1 MKSSLAS
8 SSSLLAYLEVDPV
21 DLEEVGLEVDAS
33 LEVVDLVVEDLVVEE
48 DLVVV
53 DPVEVGLVEVGLV
66 VEVVVPTILVVLEV
80 EEVVVEDGP
89 CRQPLKVVVGLD
101 ANLVVVDPS
110 NLVEVEDPVE
120 VDLVVEV
127 VDLEVVDPNLV
138 VED

>member
-8 SSSLLAYLEVDPV
+8 SSSLLAYLKVDPV

-53 DPVEVGLVEVGLV
+53 DPVEVGLV

-80 EEVVVEDGP
+80 EEVEVEDGP
-89 CRQPLKVVVGLD
+89 SRQLLKVVVGLD

>member
-1 MKSSLAS
+1 MD
-8 SSSLLAYLEVDPV
+8 LEV
-21 DLEEVGLEVDAS
+21 VGLEVDAS
-33 LEVVDLVVEDLVVEE
+33 LEVVDLVVVDLVVEE

-53 DPVEVGLVEVGLV
+53 DLVVVEDLVVVDPVVVGLV
-66 VEVVVPTILVVLEV
+66 VEVVVLEV
-80 EEVVVEDGP
+80 EEVEVEDGP
-89 CRQPLKVVVGLD
+89 SRQPLKVVVGLD

>member
-1 MKSSLAS
+1 M
-8 SSSLLAYLEVDPV
+8 

-53 DPVEVGLVEVGLV
+53 DPVEVGLV

-80 EEVVVEDGP
+80 EEVEVEDGP
-89 CRQPLKVVVGLD
+89 SRQPLKVVVGLD

-110 NLVEVEDPVE
+110 NLVEVEDPVV

>member
-8 SSSLLAYLEVDPV
+8 SSSLLAYLKVDPV

-53 DPVEVGLVEVGLV
+53 DPVEVGLV

-80 EEVVVEDGP
+80 EEVEVEDGP
-89 CRQPLKVVVGLD
+89 SRQPLKVVVGLD

>member
-8 SSSLLAYLEVDPV
+8 SSSLLAYLKVDPV

-33 LEVVDLVVEDLVVEE
+33 L
-48 DLVVV
+48 VVV
-53 DPVEVGLVEVGLV
+53 DPVEVGLV

-80 EEVVVEDGP
+80 EEVEVEDGP
-89 CRQPLKVVVGLD
+89 SRQPLKVVVGLD

>member
-21 DLEEVGLEVDAS
+21 DLEVGLEVDAS
-33 LEVVDLVVEDLVVEE
+33 LEVVDLVVVDLVVEE

-53 DPVEVGLVEVGLV
+53 DPVEVGLV
-66 VEVVVPTILVVLEV
+66 VEVVVLEV
-80 EEVVVEDGP
+80 EEVEVEDGP
-89 CRQPLKVVVGLD
+89 SRQPLKVVVGLD

-127 VDLEVVDPNLV
+127 VDLEVVDLEVVDPNLV

>member
-21 DLEEVGLEVDAS
+21 DLEVVGLEVDAS

-53 DPVEVGLVEVGLV
+53 DPVEVGLV

-80 EEVVVEDGP
+80 EEVEVEDGP
-89 CRQPLKVVVGLD
+89 SRQPLKVVVGLD

>member
-8 SSSLLAYLEVDPV
+8 SSSLLAYLKVDPV

-53 DPVEVGLVEVGLV
+53 DPVEVGLV
-66 VEVVVPTILVVLEV
+66 VEVVVLEV
-80 EEVVVEDGP
+80 EEVEVEDGP
-89 CRQPLKVVVGLD
+89 SRQPLKVVVGLD